1 VTPWNSENG
10 TVIPNANSVIQ
21 GSATLFGFPA
31 YAGYQSFFMEGQ
43 SAINITRAAGARV
56 GNNCRSGPLTRR
68 GRAQLGNA
76 LATKSRPRTR
86 YLPSQ
91 GHHRV

>member
-1 VTPWNSENG
+1 MDVLQGEVGRDQSLVTPWNSENG

-56 GNNCRSGPLTRR
+56 GNNCLGA
-68 GRAQLGNA
+68 GR
-76 LATKSRPRTR
+76 
-86 YLPSQ
+86 
-91 GHHRV
+91 